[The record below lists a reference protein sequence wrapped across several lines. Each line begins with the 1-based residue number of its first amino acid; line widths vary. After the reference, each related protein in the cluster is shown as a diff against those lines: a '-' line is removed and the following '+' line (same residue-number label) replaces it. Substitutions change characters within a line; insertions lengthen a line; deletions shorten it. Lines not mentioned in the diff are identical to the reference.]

1 MFVSTMVMVWISSII
16 NLRGKVSLALFT
28 TLLLVSCSSNK
39 TTKKA
44 STSREGT
51 EEFSKKRKK
60 ADRQIIYG
68 PTSSPKLKGFENKT
82 LEYGLDGETAT
93 QLYAVDFDN
102 DGDTDIVTL
111 PNHYSV
117 PRFFSYN
124 KKKNVFEKLSYN
136 PFPEILR
143 ASFLSFADFN
153 RDGFLD
159 VIVGTLNQKTE
170 LSKYPLRL
178 FKGRK
183 YRGKV
188 RYNEERTKLPAG
200 MVPNSSLAVLDFDLD
215 GRLDLYQANWYN
227 LKGKSPRAIPDRLFK
242 GKVFTFKDYSILL
255 DKEHVFKKNMNFY
268 PNARPSFGVSTCDID
283 QNGYPDILVANSSG
297 YENKLWI
304 NRSDKKSGTRT
315 YKDFAKVSGLASD
328 IEGDY
333 DPLGGGNTYYIN
345 CADYNNDGIFDLAVG
360 ELFHSYDPESRDR
373 SSILTGSTFSFPP
386 KFIRTEYHM
395 DDGTNSW
402 SQGDRRASW
411 FDFDRDGLLDLVID
425 NTGFPPKSRLILF
438 KQEQNHAFTDLSEDL
453 GINSLNPSGT
463 IFLDFNNDGRL
474 DFITGQT
481 SIRNSNIKGKIYLYE
496 NQFPFEKKRSI
507 KLNLVGQRSNRA
519 GIGSTVVLKTQKF
532 TSKQY
537 VGLQEGGLP
546 SQNESGVYFGLGEN
560 NKLKSVKVKWPIL
573 TGKGFPMEKTYNLSK
588 LKFSKHIELT
598 LCESGK
604 IIKGRVSSCKKMAS
618 LKNSL

>member
-1 MFVSTMVMVWISSII
+1 MFVSMMVMVWILS
-16 NLRGKVSLALFT
+16 NTKLRSKSLLTLCILFS
-28 TLLLVSCSSNK
+28 LVGCSSKK
-39 TTKKA
+39 TTA
-44 STSREGT
+44 PTPVTREGT

-60 ADRQIIYG
+60 IDRQVIYG
-68 PTSSPKLKGFENKT
+68 PTSSAKLKGFENKT
-82 LEYGLDGETAT
+82 LEYGLEGETAT
-93 QLYAVDFDN
+93 QLYAVDFDS
-102 DGDTDIVTL
+102 DGDTDLVTL

-117 PRFFSYN
+117 PRFFAYN
-124 KKKNVFEKLSYN
+124 SEKNVFEKLLYN

-200 MVPNSSLAVLDFDLD
+200 IVPNSSLAVLDFDLD

-227 LKGKSPRAIPDRLFK
+227 LKQRAPKAVPDRLFK

-255 DKEHVFKKNMNFY
+255 KKEHVFKKSLSLY

-304 NRSDKKSGTRT
+304 NRSDKKRGTRV
-315 YKDFAKVSGLASD
+315 YKDYGKASGVASD

-333 DPLGGGNTYYIN
+333 DPLGGGNSYYLN
-345 CADYNNDGIFDLAVG
+345 CADYNNDGIFDLALG
-360 ELFHSYDPESRDR
+360 ELFHSYDPETRDR
-373 SSILTGSTFSFPP
+373 SSILTGSRFSFPP

-411 FDFDRDGLLDLVID
+411 FDFNRDGLLDLIID
-425 NTGFPPKSRLILF
+425 NTGFPPHSRLILF
-438 KQEQNHAFTDLSEDL
+438 KQEKNHAFTDLSEDL

-463 IFLDFNNDGRL
+463 VFLDFNNDGRL

-481 SIRNSNIKGKIYLYE
+481 SIRNSKIKGKIYLYE
-496 NQFPFEKKRSI
+496 NQFSYDKKRSI
-507 KLNLVGQRSNRA
+507 KFNLIGQRANRA
-519 GIGSTVVLKTQKF
+519 AIGSTVILKTKKF

-537 VGLQEGGLP
+537 IGLQEGGLP
-546 SQNESGVYFGLGEN
+546 SQNEGGAYFGLGEAN
-560 NKLKSVKVKWPIL
+560 SLKTVTVKWPML
-573 TGKGFPMEKTYNLSK
+573 SKKGFPVEKTYKLSK
-588 LKFSKHIELT
+588 FKFEKHLELT

-604 IIKGRVSSCKKMAS
+604 IIKGWA
-618 LKNSL
+618 KNCNKLAALPKN